1 MVQMVKYLPSMQE
14 AWFNLLV
21 RKIPWKRDWLPTPV
35 FLIGG
40 FPGQRSL
47 VGYSPWGR
55 IESNSTDRLALL
67 LWASLVAQMVKN
79 PPAFLDKEPWV

>member
-47 VGYSPWGR
+47 VGYSLWGHKNSDTTEMTEHTHNQEAKS
-55 IESNSTDRLALL
+55 ISPSFESALVL
-67 LWASLVAQMVKN
+67 
-79 PPAFLDKEPWV
+79 